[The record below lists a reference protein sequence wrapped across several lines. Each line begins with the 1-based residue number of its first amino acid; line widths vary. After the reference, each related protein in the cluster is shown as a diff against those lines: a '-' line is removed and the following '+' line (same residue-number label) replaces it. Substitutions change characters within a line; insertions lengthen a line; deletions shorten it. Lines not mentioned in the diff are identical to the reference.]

1 MSLRGDPRTG
11 KGAEKMAAYLV
22 ALDQGTTSSRA
33 VVFSDRGQVISSCNV
48 EFPQHYPHPGW
59 VEHDPRDILDS
70 QVKALKEA
78 VRLSGV
84 DVGEIAAIGITNQRE
99 TTFLWDRQ
107 TGECVGNAIVWQCRR
122 TAPIVDQ
129 LVRDGN
135 SDMIRSRTG
144 LVPDAYFS
152 GTKLKWLLDTYN
164 LRDKARNGELCFG
177 TVDSFLCWNLLEGRP
192 HVTDATNAGRTMLF
206 NLEKQCWDP
215 DLLKLL
221 GIPKECLPE
230 VVDTAGPIG
239 RLDPEILGRPI
250 PVTAMAGDQHASLFG
265 QACLKEGSV
274 KNTYGTGCFML
285 MNTGSKPVMSENG
298 LLTTM
303 AWRINGQPTYALEGS
318 VFMGGATIQ
327 WLRDELKIIE
337 NAAESE
343 GLAQSVNSTGGVY
356 LVPAFTGLGAP
367 WWDMYSRGILV
378 GLTRGTGRPHIVRA
392 ALEAIAYQS
401 ADLMEAMIKDSGT
414 APVQLQVDG
423 GASANS
429 FLMQFQADICGIPV
443 VRPRVLETTAL
454 GAALLAG
461 LGAGVYSTVEETASI
476 WQRDLAF
483 APRMVEAD
491 RKRNMDGWHRA
502 VERSLRWAQE

>member
-1 MSLRGDPRTG
+1 MKKIL
-11 KGAEKMAAYLV
+11 A

-33 VVFSDRGQVISSCNV
+33 VIFTEDGEIIAAFNK
-48 EFPQHYPHPGW
+48 EFPQHYPKPGW
-59 VEHDPRDILDS
+59 VEHDPKDILNS
-70 QVKALKEA
+70 QITALREA

-84 DVGEIAAIGITNQRE
+84 NAADIAAIGITNQRE
-99 TTFLWDRQ
+99 TTFLWDRK

-122 TAPIVDQ
+122 TSQIVDR
-129 LVRDGN
+129 LVADGCG
-135 SDMIRSRTG
+135 DMIREKTG

-152 GTKLKWLLDTYN
+152 GTKLKWLLDYYN
-164 LRDKARNGELCFG
+164 LRDRAEKGELCFG

-206 NLEKQCWDP
+206 NLHTQDWDE

-221 GIPKECLPE
+221 DIPKACLPR

-239 RLDPEILGRPI
+239 MLDPAILGRAI

-265 QACLKEGSV
+265 QACLKTGDI

-285 MNTGSKPVMSENG
+285 MNTGDKPVMSEHG

-303 AWRINGQPTYALEGS
+303 AWRIGGKPTYALEGS

-337 NAAESE
+337 SAAETE
-343 GLAQSVNSTGGVY
+343 GIAQSVQSTGGVY

-367 WWDMYSRGILV
+367 WWDMYSRGTLI
-378 GLTRGTGRPHIVRA
+378 GMTRGTGRAHIIRA

-401 ADLMEAMIKDSGT
+401 ADLMDAMIADCGSR
-414 APVQLQVDG
+414 PESLQVDG

-429 FLMQFQADICGIPV
+429 FLMQFQADITGIPV
-443 VRPRVLETTAL
+443 IRPRVLETTAL

-461 LGAGVYSTVEETASI
+461 LGAGIYSSLEETTKI
-476 WQRDLAF
+476 WQKDLEF
-483 APRMVEAD
+483 TPRMDEAT
-491 RKRNMDGWHRA
+491 RLLNLKGWHSA
-502 VERSLRWAQE
+502 VERSLGWAKNQ

>member
-1 MSLRGDPRTG
+1 MKRIL
-11 KGAEKMAAYLV
+11 A

-33 VVFSDRGQVISSCNV
+33 VIFTEDGETIAAYNK
-48 EFPQHYPHPGW
+48 EFPQHYPKPGW
-59 VEHDPRDILDS
+59 VEHDPKDILDS
-70 QVKALKEA
+70 QVTALREA

-84 DVGEIAAIGITNQRE
+84 NPADIAAIGITNQRE
-99 TTFLWDRQ
+99 TTFLWDRK

-122 TAPIVDQ
+122 TSGIVDR
-129 LVRDGN
+129 LVADGCG
-135 SDMIRSRTG
+135 DMIREKTG

-152 GTKLKWLLDTYN
+152 GTKLKWLLDYYN
-164 LRDKARNGELCFG
+164 LADRAANGDLCFG

-206 NLEKQCWDP
+206 NLRTQDWDE

-221 GIPKECLPE
+221 GIPKACLPK

-239 RLDPEILGRPI
+239 MLDPAILGRAI

-265 QACLKEGSV
+265 QACLKTGDI

-285 MNTGSKPVMSENG
+285 MNTGDRPVMSEHG

-303 AWRINGQPTYALEGS
+303 AWRIGGKPTYALEGS
-318 VFMGGATIQ
+318 VFMGGATVQ
-327 WLRDELKIIE
+327 WLRDELKIIDH
-337 NAAESE
+337 AAETESI
-343 GLAQSVNSTGGVY
+343 AQSVQSTGGVY

-367 WWDMYSRGILV
+367 WWDMYSRGTLV
-378 GLTRGTGRPHIVRA
+378 GMTRGTGRAHIVRA

-401 ADLMEAMIKDSGT
+401 ADLMDAMAADCGSRPET
-414 APVQLQVDG
+414 LQVDG

-429 FLMQFQADICGIPV
+429 FLMQFQADISAIPV

-461 LGAGVYSTVEETASI
+461 LGAGIYSSPEEATRG
-476 WQRDLAF
+476 WQKDLEF
-483 APRMVEAD
+483 TPRMDEAT
-491 RKRNMDGWHRA
+491 RLLNLKGWHKA
-502 VERSLRWAQE
+502 VERSLNWAKD